1 MSGVTAT
8 VRHTI
13 VVTGG
18 ALLTSI
24 DVEFESRD
32 IGCTQGTTL
41 RIPAN
46 ALTRLEET
54 VHFRPG
60 TRYWETALNVAR
72 EVLIEA
78 FTAAMAP
85 TGMNGHGSWLD
96 EEAFFRVFQNS
107 KKIAPWNGEGP
118 DTDSDSDGAS

>member
-1 MSGVTAT
+1 MSGVTVT
-8 VRHTI
+8 TRHTI

-18 ALLTSI
+18 TLFTSI
-24 DVEFESRD
+24 DVGFESRD

-46 ALTRLEET
+46 GLTRLEET

-60 TRYWETALNVAR
+60 TRYWETALDVAR

-96 EEAFFRVFQNS
+96 EEAFFQVFQNS
-107 KKIAPWNGEGP
+107 KKIAPWNGEDP
-118 DTDSDSDGAS
+118 DTETSTT